1 AQTEPNPTERR
12 RGTRR
17 RPGRP
22 STTMPPLAA
31 ADAFRVLEF
40 VAGNRRVPH
49 SLLAGLLAALPPVS
63 PHTSPRLR
71 KAFALRA
78 LDTALSGS
86 YADGSGEPLRKAR
99 DVLADPGVA
108 ACFPDQ
114 LAVVRDDVA
123 ALRRLVDAEWESL
136 PPSELEL
143 EADRIAGAGALDTWA
158 NADQGT
164 RKKLRR
170 LVGESTEREIL
181 GKLGQDPSKA
191 PQVDEAANAP
201 STSGANE
208 DVRAQNDE
216 VHLGREKGEV
226 NHAHEDYARHQQKPV
241 ERTTDAR
248 IPEKPVTG
256 AAIKGKEQ
264 ATSSGV
270 TGQAAPDRDKS
281 HPVTGSKPGLM
292 ERKPSAI
299 VYQWDSG
306 DSDSERPP
314 HQRRLPNYER
324 KMRPPPAVPYKTRK
338 KWTEIQERTLIEGVD
353 KYGRGNWKDIKI
365 AYPDVFQDRSTGGYE
380 GQVQELGEALTANV
394 PRHGRSFS
402 LVDISGTYSRRMY
415 IDYRAANG
423 PKSMIYLAL
432 LVVVATLPAGVMRGR
447 AQLSTFLLYRK
458 MWDISASH
466 DLMFSVSK

>member
-1 AQTEPNPTERR
+1 
-12 RGTRR
+12 
-17 RPGRP
+17 
-22 STTMPPLAA
+22 MPPLAA

-49 SLLAGLLAALPPVS
+49 SLLAGLLAGLPPVS

-71 KAFALRA
+71 KAIALRA
-78 LDTALSGS
+78 LDAALSGS
-86 YADGSGEPLRKAR
+86 DADGSGEVLRKAR

-108 ACFPDQ
+108 ACFPDH

-136 PPSELEL
+136 PPSEFEL

-158 NADQGT
+158 NADQDT

-170 LVGESTEREIL
+170 LGESTAREIL

-191 PQVDEAANAP
+191 PQVDEAANAA

-208 DVRAQNDE
+208 GDRAQQDDE
-216 VHLGREKGEV
+216 AHLGRGKGE
-226 NHAHEDYARHQQKPV
+226 ASLAQEDCARHQQEPV

-248 IPEKPVTG
+248 IPEKPVTS
-256 AAIKGKEQ
+256 AATKGKEQ
-264 ATSSGV
+264 ATSSHV
-270 TGQAAPDRDKS
+270 TGQAAPDHNKS
-281 HPVTGSKPGLM
+281 HPVTGPKPSLM

-306 DSDSERPP
+306 DSDSERPS

-324 KMRPPPAVPYKTRK
+324 RMRPPPAVPYKTRK

-353 KYGRGNWKDIKI
+353 KYGKGNWKDIKI
-365 AYPDVFQDRSTGGYE
+365 AYPDVFQDRSTVDMKDKFRNMG
-380 GQVQELGEALTANV
+380 
-394 PRHGRSFS
+394 RH
-402 LVDISGTYSRRMY
+402 
-415 IDYRAANG
+415 
-423 PKSMIYLAL
+423 
-432 LVVVATLPAGVMRGR
+432 
-447 AQLSTFLLYRK
+447 
-458 MWDISASH
+458 
-466 DLMFSVSK
+466 